1 LKYFCIDNK
10 KFNYDLES
18 KKISSN
24 ISLLDYLESN
34 GVTIPHY
41 CYERRLSISGN
52 CRMCLVEVK
61 GSPKPVISCAT
72 RANACLRENTEV
84 FTNSP
89 LVRKARES
97 VLEFLLLNHPLD
109 CPICD
114 QGGECDLQDQ
124 SFFYGSDKSRFYNFK
139 RVVSN
144 KNLGPVVKTVMTR
157 CIHCTRCVRFA
168 DEIAGVDSLGVFG
181 RGLNS
186 EIGTYI
192 NKPFQSELSG
202 NVIDLCPVGA
212 LTSKPY
218 SFVKRNWEV
227 KTVNSIDFT
236 DGYGSNLQV
245 SLKNNKVVQ
254 IKPGFNKSIRDFN
267 WISDKARF
275 SFESMFSADRYLEGY
290 VEDSKTKT
298 KKKLSWKELL
308 EEISLILYF
317 QDSLNVNYLKSKT
330 LLFVIDN
337 NISLDSLSMLLLLS
351 KKYSFIK
358 LRKVE
363 GYPLNIDF
371 ESNFLI
377 NSNFDL
383 SLSSSTLCFL
393 VGVNTRYE
401 GSSLNLKLRARYKKG
416 NFKVISLGSTIDLT
430 FPVESLGLTLLT
442 LKSIVSG
449 NHLICQDFVKGS
461 MPIIIIGSEIGKRR
475 DGNEVLK
482 LFFLFR
488 KILNKFYVG
497 WNNIHLLNSLIN
509 EAGVNYL
516 SNISPLV
523 EKDLINNLG
532 TYFINIP
539 ENIPNIKKII
549 NLKLLNYL
557 KVDNKIPKFIVE
569 HNTSRNNVG
578 SSWNKKIYNSFS
590 YLNFPNSNF
599 FESSGNYLNTEGY
612 FRRSVKIVSTGN
624 EVKED

>member
-599 FESSGNYLNTEGY
+599 VFDLSIFFNFITSTNNFYGPTEIS
-612 FRRSVKIVSTGN
+612 FSI
-624 EVKED
+624 